1 MGTAHSVLQP
11 WLRLS
16 QLGGGWRVINN
27 PISPV
32 RVSLIFFFFFL
43 LHWVFTVVQT
53 SLGMTSRFSCLE
65 AHEILD
71 QGSNLHPL
79 HWKADS

>member
-1 MGTAHSVLQP
+1 MENAG
-11 WLRLS
+11 
-16 QLGGGWRVINN
+16 VINN

-32 RVSLIFFFFFL
+32 RVSLISFFL
-43 LHWVFTVVQT
+43 SFFMLHWVFTVVQT
-53 SLGMTSRFSCLE
+53 SLGVTSRLSCLE
-65 AHEILD
+65 AHGILD

>member
-1 MGTAHSVLQP
+1 MEDAG
-11 WLRLS
+11 
-16 QLGGGWRVINN
+16 VINN

-32 RVSLIFFFFFL
+32 RVSLISFFL
-43 LHWVFTVVQT
+43 SFFMLHWVFTVVQT
-53 SLGMTSRFSCLE
+53 SLGVTSRLSCLE
-65 AHEILD
+65 AHGILD